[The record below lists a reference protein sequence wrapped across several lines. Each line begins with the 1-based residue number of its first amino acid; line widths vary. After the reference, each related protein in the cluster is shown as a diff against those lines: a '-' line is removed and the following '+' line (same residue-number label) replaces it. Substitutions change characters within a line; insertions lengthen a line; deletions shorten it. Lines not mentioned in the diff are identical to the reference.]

1 MFNRFLGIA
10 TMVAGIAV
18 ALPAFAG
25 DITISDAWAKE
36 SIGRVPNGAAFFVIH
51 NDGGADKIVGAT
63 SDLADRT
70 ELHTHIMENNVMKMR
85 RVEGGV
91 DVPAN
96 GELAFKP
103 GSYHVMMLDLHEPLK
118 AGQHVALTLQF
129 EKAGEVPVE
138 VAVISMSDA
147 ASKQHGAMKMDMKPG
162 KDGAMGKSNG
172 MGGSSGGAGQMQ
184 N

>member
-10 TMVAGIAV
+10 TMVAGIV
-18 ALPAFAG
+18 TALPAFAG

-36 SIGRVPNGAAFFVIH
+36 SIGRVPNGAAFFIIH
-51 NDGGADKIVGAT
+51 NAGAADKIVGAT

-91 DVPAN
+91 DVPAS

-103 GSYHVMMLDLHEPLK
+103 GSYHVMFLDLHTPLK
-118 AGQHVALTLQF
+118 AGQHIPLTLQF
-129 EKAGEVPVE
+129 EKAGDVPVD
-138 VAVISMSDA
+138 VDVISMSDA
-147 ASKQHGAMKMDMKPG
+147 SQKQHAPMTMDMNSG
-162 KDGAMGKSNG
+162 MGGAMGQ
-172 MGGSSGGAGQMQ
+172 SGGMMGQPK